1 MLSTSHDPEFLLR
14 RALRALPS
22 DAGPDALCSAA
33 TQALREAGID
43 ATLVPGGPD
52 ACKAIHGI
60 DLAGDGAQ
68 LAWLVPGTSQSLDG
82 TRLASVCRALT
93 AAFGG
98 RRVTCPDDASASPL
112 EGHAPSSTALL
123 EALPDGYYQVD
134 LQGRPMFMSAAFGRI
149 IGVPPEQLPP
159 RDASAFQTEAMAAHL
174 ASLFERVRRE
184 GEPALCE
191 AWQYRHCNG
200 STVQVEGS
208 IQLLNDAQGRLRGF
222 HGIVRDVTER
232 LRVEEALRE
241 SEARFRALTSISS
254 DYYWEQDAEHRLVH
268 MENRHAETDEMQRA
282 FLGKPIW
289 DGPVVLYGQPDW
301 HEHHARLEARASFRD
316 VVLQGRQPDGRS
328 YFVSV
333 SGEPMH
339 DEEGRFRGYRGV
351 SRDITAQKLA
361 EARAHH
367 IAMHDGLTGL
377 PNRRMFLQLL
387 KGAVATSARYE
398 RRFAVLFVDLDRFK
412 FVNDTLGHEA
422 GDTLLKEI
430 AGRFTAALRTSD
442 VLARLGGD
450 EFVILALEVA
460 DAEQAGAVA
469 RKLLE
474 AAAKPIR
481 LGGQDCR
488 ISASIGVALYPDDG
502 VDEQTLMKNAD
513 IAMYVAKD
521 DGKNTYQMF
530 STEINSQSMERL
542 NIENGLRHALE
553 RQEFTLH
560 YQAKLDLRGS
570 GISGVEAL
578 LRWRS
583 PELGDVSPSRFIPV
597 AEESGIIVAIGRWVL
612 RAACMQAVAWQ
623 AQGLPPIRVAVNISA
638 RQFGDVELL
647 QDVERVL
654 AESGLDPE
662 LLELEIT
669 EGMLIHDTGRAIAV
683 MTAIK
688 KLGVRLA
695 IDDFGTGYSSLGQL
709 KDFPIDTL
717 KVDRSFIRDLATN
730 SQDKA
735 IASAIIAMGRTLSMT
750 VVAEGVETLEQ
761 QEFLRDQACDEM
773 QGFYFS
779 RPISAEELADLL
791 RAHPHLAGV
800 ARPGPSTG
808 PAAL

>member
-1 MLSTSHDPEFLLR
+1 MLSTSHDPEFLLQ
-14 RALRALPS
+14 RALSALPS

-33 TQALREAGID
+33 TLALRDAGID
-43 ATLVPGGPD
+43 ATLVPGGVGVGD
-52 ACKAIHGI
+52 ALHGI
-60 DLAGDGAQ
+60 DLSGDGAH
-68 LAWLVPGTSQSLDG
+68 LAWLVPETSRSLDG
-82 TRLASVCRALT
+82 TRLATVCQALAT
-93 AAFGG
+93 ALGG
-98 RRVTCPDDASASPL
+98 RPVSGRVDAPATGL
-112 EGHAPSSTALL
+112 DGHAPSATALL
-123 EALPDGYYQVD
+123 EDLPDGYYQVD
-134 LQGRPMFMSAAFGRI
+134 LEGRPLFMNAAFGRI
-149 IGVPPEQLPP
+149 IGVPPEELPL
-159 RDASAFQTEAMAAHL
+159 RDASACQTEAMAAHL
-174 ASLFERVRRE
+174 ASLFERVRQE
-184 GEPALCE
+184 GAPAQCE
-191 AWQYRHCNG
+191 AWQYRRRDG

-208 IQLLNDAQGRLRGF
+208 IQLLNDAQGRLCGF
-222 HGIVRDVTER
+222 HGVVRDVTER

-301 HEHHARLEARASFRD
+301 HEHHVRLEARAPFRD

-339 DEEGRFRGYRGV
+339 DEAGRFRGYRGV

-361 EARAHH
+361 EARAQH

-412 FVNDTLGHEA
+412 FINDTLGHEA

-430 AGRFTAALRTSD
+430 AARFTAALRTSD

-474 AAAKPIR
+474 AASKPIR

-502 VDEQTLMKNAD
+502 IDEQMLMKNAD

-654 AESGLDPE
+654 AESGLDPA

-779 RPISAEELADLL
+779 RPISAEELAELL
-791 RAHPHLAGV
+791 RANPHLAG
-800 ARPGPSTG
+800 APRAGP
-808 PAAL
+808 LN